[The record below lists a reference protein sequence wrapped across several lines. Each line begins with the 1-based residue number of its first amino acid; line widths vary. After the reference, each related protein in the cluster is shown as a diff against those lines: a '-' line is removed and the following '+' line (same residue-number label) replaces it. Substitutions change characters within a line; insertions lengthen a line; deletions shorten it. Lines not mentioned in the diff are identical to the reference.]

1 MTARAVPTTPGSRQ
15 RVARGSADA
24 AAALFAALALFELAL
39 AAGLPWG
46 KAAWGGGQ
54 AELNAG
60 LRVASGLQAILA
72 VGFALVVLRRAGHRV
87 WAPLPQR
94 WLPAAVWVLAGYM
107 AVGTLMNA
115 ASRSPLERAVWT
127 PVALSSAVLC
137 AIVAIKSKD
146 TSPTT

>member
-1 MTARAVPTTPGSRQ
+1 MSAMPSTVGSGLRI
-15 RVARGSADA
+15 ARGSAVA

-46 KAAWGGGQ
+46 KAAWGGRQ
-54 AELNAG
+54 AELNPG
-60 LRVASGLQAILA
+60 LRVASGVQAVLA
-72 VGFALVVLRRAGHRV
+72 MGFALVVLRRAGHHV
-87 WAPLPQR
+87 WAPLPPR
-94 WLPAAVWVLAGYM
+94 WLPPAVWVLAGYG
-107 AVGTLMNA
+107 AAGTLLNA

-127 PVALSSAVLC
+127 PVSLSLAVLC